1 MKRSVLCPMLLAA
14 VGLIYI
20 VLFTCAVNY
29 IAEQVF
35 RFTVFAKPQAVVITV
50 ALAASVLFASPLLLS
65 AASCSNV
72 AARNAVIISTVPA
85 NPIPSAVSF
94 QTACFPS
101 GGLSVFMLCSK
112 SCSSSSSNRLKP
124 AFSRASRFTYP
135 RNTNMS

>member
-50 ALAASVLFASPLLLS
+50 ALAASVLFASPLLPFCRKLFER
-65 AASCSNV
+65 

-85 NPIPSAVSF
+85 NPIRSAVFF

>member
-35 RFTVFAKPQAVVITV
+35 RFTVFAKPQAVVMTV
-50 ALAASVLFASPLLLS
+50 ALV
-65 AASCSNV
+65 
-72 AARNAVIISTVPA
+72 RNAVIISTVPA
-85 NPIPSAVSF
+85 NPIRSAVSF

-112 SCSSSSSNRLKP
+112 SCSKSSSNRLKP